1 MEMEQR
7 FRRYRSDRDLK
18 RCGVYDGAGGYR
30 SRWYEGFGQGM
41 EWLRLSLEGVV
52 DAQVCVY
59 VSDTLPEVWDGG
71 LEPAL
76 ERQAGDLSL
85 YGVCGRYL
93 CFTVSPAKALK
104 GYALSFPGRSIDAGL
119 PSVLQDDAT
128 LRQFLAVYQ
137 SLYMD
142 ANQQAARFPGKLV
155 PQSEDALPD
164 LKLWVGAARWMRDAP
179 CMPDLL
185 AAAPKL
191 NRMRGTRP
199 GLELLIS
206 LVTGGRGELVEDFQ
220 WRDRPLSAGEREDCA
235 RLYGGE
241 PASAALLL
249 PADTTDAALRFLE
262 SVLEDFIPLG
272 VSYSILQLQDGAAM
286 DGHSYLDVNAQL
298 QEPPQA
304 ALDVTDLDDLTLE

>member
-1 MEMEQR
+1 MEQR
-7 FRRYRSDRDLK
+7 FRRYRSDRDLS
-18 RCGVYDGAGGYR
+18 RCGVYDDAGGYR
-30 SRWYEGFGQGM
+30 SRWYEGFGPGM
-41 EWLRLSLEGVV
+41 EWLRLSLKGVA
-52 DAQVCVY
+52 DARVRVFA
-59 VSDTLPEVWDGG
+59 VDTLPESWDDS

-93 CFTVSPAKALK
+93 CFTVRPAKELQ

-119 PSVLQDDAT
+119 PAVLQDDAT

-142 ANQQAARFPGKLV
+142 ANQQAARFPGQLD
-155 PQSEDALPD
+155 PQGEDALPD

-185 AAAPKL
+185 AAALRL

-206 LVTGGRGELVEDFQ
+206 LVTGGRGKLVENFQ
-220 WRDRPLSAGEREDCA
+220 WRDQLLSAREREDCA
-235 RLYGGE
+235 RLYGDD

-249 PADTTDAALRFLE
+249 PADTSDAALRFLE

-286 DGHSYLDVNAQL
+286 DGHSYLDANAQL
-298 QEPPQA
+298 QEPPLA
-304 ALDVTDLDDLTLE
+304 ALDETDLDDLTLE